1 VEPELPVEPE
11 TITIEVNSS
20 EETLLLVSDASG
32 NAWLVPGY
40 ILRHG
45 SESWEWS
52 AVISVVD
59 GVIEVPEPQPI
70 TIMPVPE
77 PYLE

>member
-1 VEPELPVEPE
+1 
-11 TITIEVNSS
+11 
-20 EETLLLVSDASG
+20 
-32 NAWLVPGY
+32 
-40 ILRHG
+40 
-45 SESWEWS
+45 
-52 AVISVVD
+52 VISVVD